1 MTARLGK
8 VEVLRTPHYEKAMT
22 MDNNNPCIFCK
33 LESRELIAE
42 NDLAAAFYDG
52 FPVSKGHTL
61 VVPKRHAAT
70 CFDLTE
76 DEMKAMRALAL
87 EVKAKLDAEYAPDG
101 YNVGF
106 NCGTA
111 GGQTVFHC
119 HMHII
124 PRYLGD
130 IEHPAGGIRRIFPED
145 EYSRSRG

>member
-1 MTARLGK
+1 
-8 VEVLRTPHYEKAMT
+8 
-22 MDNNNPCIFCK
+22 MDSSRPCIFCE
-33 LESRELIAE
+33 LAQRELIAE
-42 NDLAAAFYDG
+42 NDLAAAFFDG
-52 FPVSKGHTL
+52 FPVSKGHAL
-61 VVPKRHAAT
+61 IVPKRHAAT

-76 DEMKAMRALAL
+76 EELKQIGALAL
-87 EVKAKLDAEYAPDG
+87 TVKERIDALYAPDG

-145 EYSRSRG
+145 EYSRSR